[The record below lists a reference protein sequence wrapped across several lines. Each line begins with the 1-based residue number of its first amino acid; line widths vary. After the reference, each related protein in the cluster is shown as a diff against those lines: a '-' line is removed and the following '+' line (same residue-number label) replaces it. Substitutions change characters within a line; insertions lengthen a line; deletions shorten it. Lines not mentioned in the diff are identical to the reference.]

1 MAKQLWIKNMS
12 LNNCTI
18 SAQVSTKNYKTPS
31 LLKKQLNDIIA
42 SPLVE
47 LVNKLF
53 QSDIFPDIFE
63 IAKVI

>member
-1 MAKQLWIKNMS
+1 MDQKHVTEQLHNF
-12 LNNCTI
+12 
-18 SAQVSTKNYKTPS
+18 STSINKKLQKTPS